1 MNNNAFPQKSQDDSR
16 GMHEIG
22 VKNMDFSTFDTRK
35 MDEYAALAKAT
46 RGKTDAYKEHERKTD
61 HLTDEEKNALGKR

>member
-1 MNNNAFPQKSQDDSR
+1 
-16 GMHEIG
+16 
-22 VKNMDFSTFDTRK
+22 MDFSTFDTRK